1 MSETVQIPKGW
12 KNIKVFDI
20 VESRLQGLF
29 HSGGY
34 KTEGIPLLRIT
45 DLDNKGNIK
54 YGNIPKIE
62 TSQKNID
69 RFQLK
74 KGDIVI
80 ARTGG
85 AGRSA
90 IVDRENH
97 PLLFAAYL
105 IRFRFKQEA
114 FPQFINYFLRSGKTQ
129 NQFFGSIHGSSNK
142 NINAQNVLD
151 LDILLPPIPTQK
163 KIVQKLDDILEQLEE
178 KKKEIFSIIVQ
189 NTQRIDFFEKNWLSY
204 LILREIEQNPKRK
217 EWQNV
222 HTLDVVED
230 PKRSVRIGPFG
241 SSLKKH
247 ELTDSGIRV
256 LFIENVVN
264 NKFEYKTGKFITP
277 EKYKEL
283 QNFTVKPN
291 DILVTMMG
299 TIGRICIVPEDIGTA
314 IISSH
319 LTKIS
324 LDQKKILS
332 EYFILLL
339 RSPIAFNQ
347 MKKEARGISMPG
359 LNSKIIKN
367 LEFPLPPIPI
377 QKQIVQNI
385 KSAEEKFQSQKVQF
399 ENIKQNYEKTINH
412 INHIQSSILD
422 AAFSGKLVQ

>member
-1 MSETVQIPKGW
+1 VTRCTGFDKKRDSKMSETVQIPKGW

-399 ENIKQNYEKTINH
+399 ENIK
-412 INHIQSSILD
+412 
-422 AAFSGKLVQ
+422 